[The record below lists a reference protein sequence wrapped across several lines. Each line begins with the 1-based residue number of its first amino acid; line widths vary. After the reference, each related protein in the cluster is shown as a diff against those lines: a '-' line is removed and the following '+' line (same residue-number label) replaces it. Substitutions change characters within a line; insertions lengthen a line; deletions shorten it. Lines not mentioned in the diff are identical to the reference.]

1 MKKIRIAQIGTE
13 HDHATPMMQTF
24 LSLSDIFEVVGYA
37 FTEEELNGIHQNMYS
52 GGKGAYKDVKLYTI
66 QELLDMDDLDAVAIE
81 AEDMYLVKYATMFA
95 KKGVHVHMD
104 KPGSQSVEDFE
115 EMLSYMKKS
124 GKIFSIGYMY
134 RHNPAVKNLL
144 ERIEKGEF
152 GEIYSV
158 EAHMSRNDQVWKRK
172 WLGDYKGGMNFFL
185 GSHLVD
191 LIVQIQGIPEYVL
204 PLNCSTHL
212 DDVHNEDY
220 GMAVLKYKNGVSF
233 EKSCASERGGFSRR
247 QLVICGSKG
256 TAEIRPLEGP
266 AEGMHMCS
274 NNIIEAIAPDNDLC
288 AWTVPYKSGGEF
300 KFHRYANMAIDFANR
315 INANDQG
322 KYTLEYEARVHR
334 IILCASGIECD
345 YKCEINL

>member
-13 HDHATPMMQTF
+13 HDHAKPMIDTF
-24 LSLSDIFEVVGYA
+24 ASLSDMFELVGYCH
-37 FTEEELNGIHQNMYS
+37 TEEELAGINQHMYTEE
-52 GGKGAYKDVKLYTI
+52 GYKNYKKFTLEEI
-66 QELLDMDDLDAVAIE
+66 LAMDDLDAVAIE
-81 AEDMYLVKYATMFA
+81 AEDMYLVKYADMFA

-115 EMLSYMKKS
+115 KMLSNMKKS

-134 RHNPAVKNLL
+134 RHNPAIKNLL
-144 ERIEKGEF
+144 ERIEKGVF

-158 EAHMSRNDQVWKRK
+158 EAHMSRNDEVWKRK

-191 LIVQIQGIPEYVL
+191 LIVQIQGIPESVI

-212 DDVHNEDY
+212 NGVESEDY
-220 GMAVLKYKNGVSF
+220 GMAILQYKNGVSF
-233 EKSCASERGGFSRR
+233 EKSCASERGGFDRR

-256 TAEIRPLEGP
+256 TAEIRPLEGF
-266 AEGMHMCS
+266 AEGKYMCS
-274 NNIIEAIAPDNDLC
+274 NNIIEAIAKDDNLC
-288 AWTVPYKSGGEF
+288 AWTVPYTSGE
-300 KFHRYANMAIDFANR
+300 KYTFHRYANMVIDFANR

-334 IILCASGIECD
+334 VILSASGIDCD
-345 YKCEINL
+345 YKGEIKL